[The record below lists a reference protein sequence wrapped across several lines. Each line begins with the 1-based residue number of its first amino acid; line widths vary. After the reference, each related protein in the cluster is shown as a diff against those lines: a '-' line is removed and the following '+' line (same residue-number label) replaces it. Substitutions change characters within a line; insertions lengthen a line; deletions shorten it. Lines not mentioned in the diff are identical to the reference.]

1 MKYSKNRKP
10 RVKKPRVKIQKG
22 SGIIKPGEMGI
33 CDLCYEEK
41 IMVSAFN
48 CNPGEPKETRALH
61 TYCVDCVNSW
71 IEAEPKN
78 GAPLEISMREKK
90 CPECRAPIK
99 KEYVEGLIRHL
110 PHAAED
116 VDEEQLVHFRPLSPS
131 SHQISVLDPIL
142 FTGAVISLRN
152 NAIRHLFHNRG
163 NSQNIISLTLLFI
176 LTFYSITTSLWRSS
190 SINPVSRIALVLII
204 VGSEYAMFRDNIQDL
219 VDMFQGPNFPTIT
232 FPGQHGGGTKPAT
245 NKKGIQAVNLSISFP
260 KNATQAEIMTFYEEF
275 FVELFNP
282 KSELFKTKSPKS
294 EISKTKNP
302 KSERSKTKVFRIVKT
317 IITLPDVEFNMD
329 GVHESDFYK
338 ELLQFN
344 DNHMKSNSSKKK
356 KKHAQP
362 SMSTR
367 TRSNRSSKSSRSSRS
382 QSH

>member
-1 MKYSKNRKP
+1 MKYSKNR
-10 RVKKPRVKIQKG
+10 KPRVKIQKG

-33 CDLCYEEK
+33 CDLCGEEDEK
-41 IMVSAFN
+41 VMISAFN

-78 GAPLEISMREKK
+78 GEPLEISMREKK
-90 CPECRAPIK
+90 CPECRAPII

-116 VDEEQLVHFRPLSPS
+116 LDEEQSVHFRPLSPS

-142 FTGAVISLRN
+142 FTGAVISMRN
-152 NAIRHLFHNRG
+152 NAIQHLFHGRG

-190 SINPVSRIALVLII
+190 SINPVSRIALVLIVI
-204 VGSEYAMFRDNIQDL
+204 GSEYAMFRDNIQDL

-245 NKKGIQAVNLSISFP
+245 NKKSIQAVNLSISFP
-260 KNATQAEIMTFYEEF
+260 ENATQKEIKTFCGKF
-275 FVELFNP
+275 FSKLFNP
-282 KSELFKTKSPKS
+282 K
-294 EISKTKNP
+294 
-302 KSERSKTKVFRIVKT
+302 VFPIIDT
-317 IITLPDVEFNMD
+317 EITLPDVKFKMD
-329 GVHESDFYK
+329 DVHKSVFYK
-338 ELLQFN
+338 KLMQF
-344 DNHMKSNSSKKK
+344 NHMKSNSSKKTV
-356 KKHAQP
+356 KHART

-367 TRSNRSSKSSRSSRS
+367 TRSIRSSRSSRSSRS
-382 QSH
+382 QSR